1 MGVPQE
7 RNYVPHISAVKV
19 FLKPEF
25 YFGTF
30 FCVWNTPKGY
40 QFKDTRISDSFGSPL
55 KRKSSH
61 KSCIDCS
68 PENERLEPEH
78 HPL

>member
-1 MGVPQE
+1 MDTLIIFFFVRRDLLLFPEDSVGVPQE

-55 KRKSSH
+55 KRK
-61 KSCIDCS
+61 
-68 PENERLEPEH
+68 
-78 HPL
+78 